1 MPSGRLLFTT
11 VTVQLAETF
20 VPRALAVMVTVP
32 RALAVTTP
40 LELTVAIFRLLL
52 VQVTRW
58 LAPSG
63 STVAESVS
71 RLPTAM
77 SITALD

>member
-11 VTVQLAETF
+11 VTVQLAVTF

-32 RALAVTTP
+32 RVLAVTTP

-52 VQVTRW
+52 VQVTV
-58 LAPSG
+58 LSAASHG
-63 STVAESVS
+63 ITLAES
-71 RLPTAM
+71 
-77 SITALD
+77 